1 MNLERLLELVFSN
14 PDNISIQYQNING
27 KERLV
32 VNGEELTTDDAT
44 FDDSRIKELVSNY
57 KESIDSIDDCDFV
70 EIIEEVGEHLDLKTF
85 DELLTQESY
94 SEEDAAILESMINF
108 TKLAIHEHLTNK
120 IEDIKEIL
128 ANL

>member
-27 KERLV
+27 KEKLV
-32 VNGEELTTDDAT
+32 VNGEELTADTT
-44 FDDSRIKELVSNY
+44 FDDSRIKELVSKY

-120 IEDIKEIL
+120 IEDIKEVL
-128 ANL
+128 ENL